1 MHDTNFI
8 IAKLKRIPP
17 TVPGSSAPPC
27 RPRRSV
33 LYVPGSNARALEKA
47 ASLPV
52 DALVLDLEDAV
63 LPAAKAAARAAVLT
77 AVNARRFG
85 YREVAIRINGLATEW
100 GRTDLAAAAASG
112 ADGVLLAKVNTE
124 HDVLEAAD
132 LLDKSAAP
140 GSLRLWAMAET
151 PRGVLDI
158 DAIARCTPRL
168 GVIVMGTADLGKAL
182 RIPEQ
187 ANRAG
192 LIPALARCVLAAR
205 AAGVDI
211 LDGVFTRLTDAPG
224 FRLECMQGRH
234 LGFDGKTLIH
244 PGQIDASNEIFGVSA
259 AEAAAAAELIAA
271 WESAAAGGAGV
282 AVLAGRM
289 VERLH
294 VDEAQRQLTLYRMIQ
309 DRALSADQA

>member
-1 MHDTNFI
+1 M
-8 IAKLKRIPP
+8 
-17 TVPGSSAPPC
+17 PGSSPPNS

-33 LYVPGSNARALEKA
+33 LYLPGSNARALEKA

-52 DALVLDLEDAV
+52 DALILDLEDAV
-63 LPAAKAAARAAVLT
+63 LPAAKAAARSAVLT
-77 AVNARRFG
+77 AVNAGRFG
-85 YREVAIRINGLATEW
+85 HREVVIRINGLATEW
-100 GRTDLAAAAASG
+100 GHTDLAAAAASG
-112 ADGVLLAKVNTE
+112 ADGILLSKVDTAHN
-124 HDVLEAAD
+124 VLEAVD
-132 LLDKSAAP
+132 LLDKSKAP
-140 GSLRLWAMAET
+140 DSLRLWCMAET

-158 DAIARCTPRL
+158 DVIARCTPRL
-168 GVIVMGTADLGKAL
+168 EVVVMGTADLGKAL
-182 RIPEQ
+182 RIPEHPT
-187 ANRAG
+187 REG

-224 FRLECMQGRH
+224 FRLECMQGRQ

-282 AVLAGRM
+282 AVVAGQL

-294 VDEAQRQLTLYRMIQ
+294 VEEAQRQLALYRMIQ
-309 DRALSADQA
+309 DQALSADQA

>member
-1 MHDTNFI
+1 
-8 IAKLKRIPP
+8 
-17 TVPGSSAPPC
+17 VPGSSAPQS

-47 ASLPV
+47 ARLPA
-52 DALVLDLEDAV
+52 DTLILDLEDAV

-85 YREVAIRINGLATEW
+85 YREVVIRINGLATEW
-100 GRTDLAAAAASG
+100 GRADLAAAAASG
-112 ADGVLLAKVNTE
+112 ADGILLSKVDTV

-132 LLDKSAAP
+132 LLDKSATP
-140 GSLRLWAMAET
+140 HGLRLWSMAET

-168 GVIVMGTADLGKAL
+168 AVIVMGTADLGTAL
-182 RIPEQ
+182 RIREQ
-187 ANRAG
+187 ANREG

-211 LDGVFTRLTDAPG
+211 LDGVFTRLTDAPA

-282 AVLAGRM
+282 AVLAGRL

-294 VDEAQRQLTLYRMIQ
+294 VDEAQRLLTLYRIIR
-309 DRALSADQA
+309 DRATSADQA